1 MANFGGPGYG
11 RGKYG
16 GFLINTPVIRML
28 LIANVAVFAF
38 EMFFG
43 NLRLSG
49 VPVNEYIAR
58 YFYLWPLGSGNFYP
72 WQLLTYMFLHGD
84 FMHIFINMLV
94 LWMFGSQ
101 LEMIW
106 TPKKFLTYYFLCGLG
121 GAIAHL
127 FISPLLGG
135 TGPLLGASGG
145 IFGLLIAFGLMFP

>member
-49 VPVNEYIAR
+49 VPVNDYIAR

-94 LWMFGSQ
+94 VWMFGSQ
-101 LEMIW
+101 LGLMWIM
-106 TPKKFLTYYFLCGLG
+106 KKFLIYYFLLVFSMMVEYFFLCQLCVM
-121 GAIAHL
+121 L
-127 FISPLLGG
+127 
-135 TGPLLGASGG
+135 
-145 IFGLLIAFGLMFP
+145 